1 MKMKI
6 LVVED
11 EAAIREVVTMILGQY
26 GHEVIEARNADEAIS
41 ILGSNDVDIVITD
54 NDMPK
59 RHEGMRVIQFAHT
72 LPSRPFIVWTSG
84 YASGDPALCQ
94 KALDTGADRVLFKPF
109 RMDELNSIVAR
120 AAARRMLEVVP
131 M

>member
-1 MKMKI
+1 MKIKI

-11 EAAIREVVTMILGQY
+11 EALIRELVVTILRQY
-26 GHEVIEARNADEAIS
+26 GHEVIEATNADEAIS
-41 ILGSNDVDIVITD
+41 FLSVNDVDMLLTD

-59 RHEGMRVIQFAHT
+59 RHEGMRVVEFAHT
-72 LPSRPFIVWTSG
+72 LSSRPFIVWTSG

-109 RMDELNSIVAR
+109 RPTELNSIVAR
-120 AAARRMLEVVP
+120 AAARRMLDVVP
-131 M
+131 L